1 MKEFDRPENLKR
13 FYLAWQRLNHVY
25 EEFAKKQDLTYI
37 SMFILQ
43 LIDDGTT
50 QKELCNTLFF
60 PKQTVN
66 KVILSFEKKGYITLA
81 PNPHDKRSRS
91 IMLTKKGRD
100 FQNAV
105 IPMIERAE
113 LETFASLS
121 EQEQQ
126 IMTDLWEKYTSLCIS
141 KLNSAMQVQNGGKD
155 I

>member
-1 MKEFDRPENLKR
+1 MKELDRPKNLKR

-50 QKELCNTLFF
+50 QKELCDTLFF

-81 PNPHDKRSRS
+81 PNPRDNRSRS

-100 FQNAV
+100 FQNSV
-105 IPMIERAE
+105 IPLIERAE

-126 IMTDLWEKYTSLCIS
+126 TMTDLWEKYTSLCIS
-141 KLNSAMQVQNGGKD
+141 KLNNTMQVQNGGKD
-155 I
+155 R

>member
-1 MKEFDRPENLKR
+1 MKKIDRPKNLKR
-13 FYLAWQRLNHVY
+13 FYFAWQRLNHVY

-50 QKELCNTLFF
+50 QKELCDTLFF

-81 PNPHDKRSRS
+81 PNPCDKRSRA
-91 IMLTKKGRD
+91 IMMTKKGRD

-105 IPMIERAE
+105 IPIIERAE

-126 IMTDLWEKYTSLCIS
+126 IMTDLWEKYTDMCID
-141 KLNSAMQVQNGGKD
+141 KLNNAMQDQNGGKD
-155 I
+155 R

>member
-1 MKEFDRPENLKR
+1 MKELDRPKNLKR
-13 FYLAWQRLNHVY
+13 FYLAWQRLNHMY
-25 EEFAKKQDLTYI
+25 EEFAKKHDLTYI

-50 QKELCNTLFF
+50 QKELCDTLYF

-81 PNPHDKRSRS
+81 PNPRDKRSRS
-91 IMLTKKGRD
+91 IMMTKKGRE
-100 FQNAV
+100 FQSTV
-105 IPMIERAE
+105 IPAIERAE

-126 IMTDLWEKYTSLCIS
+126 IMTDLWEKYTDMCIS
-141 KLNSAMQVQNGGKD
+141 KLNNAMQVQNGGND
-155 I
+155 R

>member
-1 MKEFDRPENLKR
+1 MKELDRPKNLKR

-50 QKELCNTLFF
+50 QKELCDTLYF

-66 KVILSFEKKGYITLA
+66 KVILSFEKKGYITLVE
-81 PNPHDKRSRS
+81 NPQDKRSRS
-91 IMLTKKGRD
+91 IMMTKKGRK
-100 FQNAV
+100 FQNTV
-105 IPMIERAE
+105 IPAIERAE

-126 IMTDLWEKYTSLCIS
+126 IMTDLWEKYTDMCIS
-141 KLNSAMQVQNGGKD
+141 KLNGAMQLQNGGKD
-155 I
+155 R